1 MLHKSFF
8 PHTLREL
15 PVIMLHAIDRFSFV
29 ARVVL
34 GSCWSANTGLFV
46 FSPCDI
52 YGEKIMAPRPIQ
64 IVLYLTVSS
73 STISLG
79 KVSSFGKFE

>member
-1 MLHKSFF
+1 MLHESFVS
-8 PHTLREL
+8 HTLREL
-15 PVIMLHAIDRFSFV
+15 PSIMLHAKDKLSFV

-52 YGEKIMAPRPIQ
+52 YGEKIHGAAICSRI
-64 IVLYLTVSS
+64 YT
-73 STISLG
+73 
-79 KVSSFGKFE
+79 